1 MNPLVILR
9 DLHILAAAVLIGGAA
24 FNYFILRPALRLIPA
39 AHAVV
44 IGQRVGTAFTW
55 TGWGTLVLLAL
66 TGTARLLYIGNLGA
80 LVTFDYYATPSG
92 RAVGLMVLAWLVAV
106 GSATWMTIMLR
117 PVLMSKLTVKSS
129 PDLAAVEKRR
139 NAQMAASKWLD
150 RLQLVNVI
158 AASVAAIAGGS
169 ASYGG
174 LF

>member
-9 DLHILAAAVLIGGAA
+9 DLHILAAAVLIGGAV
-24 FNYFILRPALRLIPA
+24 FNYFLLRPALRLIPA

-44 IGQRVGTAFTW
+44 IGQHVGTYFTW
-55 TGWGTLVLLAL
+55 VGWGSLVLLGL
-66 TGTARLLYIGNLGA
+66 TGTVRMLYIGNLSS
-80 LVTFDYYATPSG
+80 LIMPEYYAAPPG
-92 RAVGLMVLAWLVAV
+92 RAVGLMILAWLVAV
-106 GSATWMTIMLR
+106 GSATWMTLMLR
-117 PVLMSKLTVKSS
+117 PVLMSKLTVNSN

-158 AASVAAIAGGS
+158 FSSIAAIAGGA